1 MEIKFS
7 GEEKQFYYSILEKFQ
22 AKRDKKGPITI
33 DSLNFSSYSN
43 ENFRIFHGVTKIV
56 LVPKNKGARYVLKIP
71 IGNINYCEGEV
82 RVYMRAEERGV
93 EKFFAPTEFFDMS
106 IDCMVYI
113 QLRAKANPYGNGD
126 EEYWSNQ
133 DWSELTEDSVEEA
146 TWNGMSEQ
154 LIDEIVGWCGPR
166 EAQDFIDF
174 CNRECINDIH
184 SGNFGFYKGHP
195 MVFDYSGIGDQAC
208 RVRSLI

>member
-7 GEEKQFYYSILEKFQ
+7 GKEKQFYYSILEKFQ
-22 AKRDKKGPITI
+22 AKRNKKEPISI
-33 DSLNFSSYSN
+33 SSLNFSSYSD

-71 IGNINYCEGEV
+71 VGDINYCEGEV
-82 RVYMRAEERGV
+82 DAYMRAEECEM

-106 IDCMVYI
+106 MDCKVYI
-113 QLRAKANPYGNGD
+113 QLRTRANPYDED
-126 EEYWSNQ
+126 EEYWSDG

-146 TWNGMSEQ
+146 TENGMSEQ
-154 LIDEIVGWCGPR
+154 LIDEIIDCYGSG

-174 CNRECINDIH
+174 CNMEHLDDIH
-184 SGNFGFYKGHP
+184 SGNFGFYKGRP

-208 RVRSLI
+208 RMRGLI

>member
-7 GEEKQFYYSILEKFQ
+7 DKEKQFYYSILEKFQ
-22 AKRDKKGPITI
+22 AKRDKKKPISI
-33 DSLNFSSYSN
+33 GSLNFSAYSD

-71 IGNINYCEGEV
+71 VGDINYCEGEV
-82 RVYMRAEERGV
+82 RAYEIAEESGM

-106 IDCMVYI
+106 MDCKVYI
-113 QLRAKANPYGNGD
+113 QLRTRANPYD
-126 EEYWSNQ
+126 EDGEYWSDG

-146 TWNGMSEQ
+146 TENGMSEQ
-154 LIDEIVGWCGPR
+154 LIDEIINWYGSE
-166 EAQDFIDF
+166 EAQDFINF
-174 CNRECINDIH
+174 CNREYLNDIH
-184 SGNFGFYKGHP
+184 SGNFGFYRGRP

-208 RVRSLI
+208 RMRSLI